1 MWFSHQTI
9 NIEKFQYIKLNKNQ
23 VTGMKQV

>member
-23 VTGMKQV
+23 VTCMKQV